1 MSFSRMIEY
10 LQVKNKGKKVSIKY
24 VLVIINEYMY
34 FMKINKII
42 IINLYLEKQMN
53 LCFIIGKI
61 VSEIE
66 FKFIVNNKKYMSIAY
81 FDIKLKNKS
90 IIKVKAYNELAD
102 YCYSKLQKYDICAIQ
117 GYINSEM
124 KIEVEKIVNK

>member
-1 MSFSRMIEY
+1 
-10 LQVKNKGKKVSIKY
+10 
-24 VLVIINEYMY
+24 
-34 FMKINKII
+34 
-42 IINLYLEKQMN
+42 MN

-81 FDIKLKNKS
+81 FDIELKNKS

-102 YCYSKLQKYDICAIQ
+102 YCYSKLKKNSIYFFQ
-117 GYINSEM
+117 GFINSKME
-124 KIEVEKIVNK
+124 IIVDYFTIYRNQGINIL

>member
-1 MSFSRMIEY
+1 MR
-10 LQVKNKGKKVSIKY
+10 
-24 VLVIINEYMY
+24 
-34 FMKINKII
+34 
-42 IINLYLEKQMN
+42 KQMN
-53 LCFIIGKI
+53 LCFVIGKI

-66 FKFIVNNKKYMSIAY
+66 FKFIINSKNISIAY
-81 FDIKLKNKS
+81 FKIELLNKS
-90 IIKVKAYNELAD
+90 IVQVKAYNELAD